1 LPTADA
7 RAASESVV
15 LYSLSRA
22 GLEEL
27 ARTDPELGMRLYR
40 NIARELA
47 NRLRTTT
54 RALRALD

>member
-1 LPTADA
+1 
-7 RAASESVV
+7 VV

-27 ARTDPELGMRLYR
+27 AHTDPELGMRLYR